1 MPTEQGRH
9 LMLTGPPGCG
19 KTTVILRLAELLRG
33 LRLAGFYTRE
43 LWQHGQHVGFET
55 VGLSSGLRATM
66 AHVNFPS
73 RQRVG
78 RYGVDSGSLE
88 PIVKAE
94 LENPTNVD
102 AFLIDEI
109 GKMEL
114 LCPSFSGAVTRLL
127 DGPVPVVAT
136 VALKGSGLIAAVK
149 KRPDVRLVQVTVANR
164 DGLAGGLAELLRVQ
178 LSRSE

>member
-1 MPTEQGRH
+1 
-9 LMLTGPPGCG
+9 LLTGPPGCG
-19 KTTVILRLAELLRG
+19 KTTVILHLAELLRD

-43 LWQHGQHVGFET
+43 LRQHGQRIGFEA

-88 PIVKAE
+88 PIIKAE
-94 LENPTNVD
+94 LEALGDMD
-102 AFLIDEI
+102 AYLIDEI

-114 LCPSFSGAVTRLL
+114 LCPMFTGAVTRLL
-127 DGPVPVVAT
+127 DGPVPVIAT
-136 VALKGSGLIAAVK
+136 VALKGSGLIADVK
-149 KRPDVRLVQVTVANR
+149 KRPDVRLVQVTLANR
-164 DGLAGGLAELLRVQ
+164 DELPVEVANQLRERQ
-178 LSRSE
+178 

>member
-1 MPTEQGRH
+1 
-9 LMLTGPPGCG
+9 MLTGPPGCG

-43 LWQHGQHVGFET
+43 LRQHGERVGFEA
-55 VGLSSGLRATM
+55 VGVSSGLRSPM
-66 AHVNFPS
+66 AHVKFPS

-94 LENPTNVD
+94 LEQPADVD

-114 LCPSFSGAVTRLL
+114 LCPSFTGAVWRLL
-127 DGPVPVVAT
+127 DGPVPVIAT

-149 KRPDVRLVQVTVANR
+149 ERPDVRLVQVPVANR
-164 DGLAGGLAELLRVQ
+164 DEIPGELARLLRAPD
-178 LSRSE
+178 